1 MDDVAPKSVDTITA
15 RSLLISWANQQDAW
29 VRQLVSQV
37 IFTQKAATDDAL
49 DAIYEIFLCEKAL
62 AQGQPITVSALTDDQ
77 GSLAE
82 STLLSLVRIDGVQ
95 NVNALV
101 EGQFIDFNPKLTV
114 VFGENASGK
123 TGYVRILKSAAA
135 IRASEPVLPNLSIEK
150 EPPKGPPTARI
161 AFRVGDVDDHVSWEN
176 RPGLPPLNRM
186 DVFDSRATTL
196 HVDGDLNY
204 VYTPGELSRFP
215 MVQQGIEGIR
225 SRLGRGIRDAA
236 VTANPFIVRFDRE
249 SPIYA
254 KIDSL
259 GASTDLAEIEKIAN
273 ISTQERDNLTNLRTE
288 VDALRSTDPSAQIKV
303 AEALRH
309 NLETLGRMVSAV
321 DALDLTAYSN
331 AISKVDEAADRCE
344 AATQTSFAGLN
355 VPGLQSPEWRA
366 FVQAGEDYI
375 RAILAGTTYPSVS
388 DNCLYC
394 RQHLSSDAMALLKKY
409 REYCSNE
416 YAAELSSARNTA
428 DQIAS
433 PYRRDV
439 DVDSLTRLFADVAER
454 IGNTSSEALDAQ
466 QQILANASG
475 VRAAIDEGRQF
486 TWLDKLTVCKRILT
500 LIGASQQQNQSLL
513 ASLAERREAR
523 EQALV
528 ERQKR
533 LSDIESRER
542 LQSILPS
549 IEQFVEKAKWVDK
562 AKIQERKFSNL
573 LRSLT
578 ETAKSASEEL
588 LNRDFERRFKEES
601 ARLRAPSVVL
611 QFPGRQGQV
620 TRRKA
625 VTDDHRPSEIL
636 SEGEQKV
643 VALADFLAEVSLKPA
658 APVIF
663 DDPMTSL
670 DYKRISEVVER
681 LTKLTD
687 ERQVVI
693 FTHNIWFVTELLAKF
708 DKRRK
713 DCSYYDVDRD
723 GDRIGIVTK
732 GNHPRVDNFG
742 NLKGRI
748 NELIH
753 TATKASGEVREAL
766 IEKGYELLR
775 NVCEVI
781 VETELL
787 QGVTRRYQLNVMMTM
802 LPKINCDGLDEAIKA
817 IYPVFEDCCRYIG
830 SHSQP
835 LETLNVRPSLEA
847 LKADWAKVQA
857 ARDAYRQT

>member
-1 MDDVAPKSVDTITA
+1 MDDGAPRSADPVTA
-15 RSLLISWANQQDAW
+15 RSLLVDWANQQDGW
-29 VRQLVSQV
+29 VRQLASQV
-37 IFTQKAATDDAL
+37 ILTQKAAADEAL
-49 DAIYEIFLCEKAL
+49 DAIYDVFLREKAL
-62 AQGQPITVSALTDDQ
+62 TPGDPVTVSALIDDQ
-77 GSLAE
+77 STLAK
-82 STLLSLVRIDGVQ
+82 SALLSLLRIDGVQ

-101 EGQFIDFNPKLTV
+101 EGQVIDFNSKLTV

-135 IRASEPVLPNLSIEK
+135 IRASEAVLPNLSDERAL
-150 EPPKGPPTARI
+150 PKGPPTARI
-161 AFRVGDVDDHVSWEN
+161 AFRLGEVGDHVDWKN
-176 RPGLPPLNRM
+176 QPGLPPLNRM

-196 HVDGDLNY
+196 HVDADLNY

-225 SRLGRGIRDAA
+225 SRLERAIKEAT
-236 VTANPFIVRFDRE
+236 VTANPFIVRFERE
-249 SPIYA
+249 SPIYS

-259 GASTDLAEIEKIAN
+259 GASTDLAEIKNLATVSI
-273 ISTQERDNLTNLRTE
+273 QERDELPNLRTE
-288 VDALRSTDPSAQIKV
+288 VDALRSTDPTAQIKV
-303 AEALRH
+303 AEALKH
-309 NLETLGRMVSAV
+309 SLEMLGRMVAAV
-321 DALDLTAYSN
+321 AAFDVTAYSN
-331 AISKVDEAADRCE
+331 AVGKVDGAAARYE
-344 AATQTSFAGLN
+344 AATQTSFAGLDI
-355 VPGLQSPEWRA
+355 PGLQSAEWSA

-375 RAILAGTTYPSVS
+375 RAILAEATYPSGS

-394 RQHLSSDAMALLKKY
+394 RQHLSNDAVALLRRY
-409 REYCSNE
+409 RDYCSNE
-416 YAAELSSARNTA
+416 YSADLSSARNA
-428 DQIAS
+428 VDQIVG
-433 PYRRDV
+433 PFRRNV
-439 DVDSLTRLFADVAER
+439 DVDALTRLFAEVAER
-454 IGNTSSEALDAQ
+454 IGDVSLEARDAQ
-466 QQILANASG
+466 QQTLAGVSG

-486 TWLDKLTVCKRILT
+486 TWPEKLAVCQRILT
-500 LIGASQQQNQSLL
+500 LIGVAQQQNQSLL
-513 ASLAERREAR
+513 TSLAERRGTR
-523 EQALV
+523 ERALL
-528 ERQKR
+528 ERQQR
-533 LSDIESRER
+533 LSDIEAREK

-549 IEQFVEKAKWVDK
+549 IEQFVERARWVDK

-588 LNRDFERRFKEES
+588 LNRDFERRFREES

-625 VTDDHRPSEIL
+625 VTADHRPSEIL

-681 LTKLTD
+681 LTRLTD

-753 TATKASGEVREAL
+753 AATKATGEVREAV
-766 IEKGYELLR
+766 IEKAYELLR

-787 QGVTRRYQLNVMMTM
+787 QGVTQRYQPNVMMTM
-802 LPKINCDGLDEAIKA
+802 LPKINCDGLDAAIKT

-835 LETLNVRPSLEA
+835 LETLNVRPSLET
-847 LKADWAKVQA
+847 LKADWAKVQV
-857 ARDAYRQT
+857 ARDAYRKA

>member
-1 MDDVAPKSVDTITA
+1 MDDVAPKAADPITA
-15 RSLLISWANQQDAW
+15 RSLLVHWANQQDAW
-29 VRQLVSQV
+29 VRQLTSQV
-37 IFTQKAATDDAL
+37 ILTQKALTDDAL
-49 DAIYEIFLCEKAL
+49 DAIYDVFLREKAL
-62 AQGQPITVSALTDDQ
+62 SQGEPITVSALTDDQ
-77 GSLAE
+77 RSMAE
-82 STLLSLVRIDGVQ
+82 NTLLSLVRIDGIQ

-135 IRASEPVLPNLSIEK
+135 IRASEAVLPNLSDEK
-150 EPPKGPPTARI
+150 APPKGPPTARI
-161 AFRVGDVDDHVSWEN
+161 AFRLGELDDHVDWKN
-176 RPGLPPLNRM
+176 QPGLAPLNRM

-196 HVDGDLNY
+196 HVDADLNY

-215 MVQQGIEGIR
+215 MVQQGIEGVR
-225 SRLGRGIRDAA
+225 SRLERGIKDAA
-236 VTANPFIVRFDRE
+236 VTANPFIVRFDRG
-249 SPIYA
+249 SPIYS

-259 GASTDLAEIEKIAN
+259 GASTDLAEIKNLAT
-273 ISTQERDNLTNLRTE
+273 ISTQERDGLPNLRAE
-288 VDALRSTDPSAQIKV
+288 VDALRSTDPTAQIKV
-303 AEALRH
+303 AEAFKH
-309 NLETLGRMVSAV
+309 SLETLRRMVAAV
-321 DALDLTAYSN
+321 DAFDATAYSD
-331 AISKVDEAADRCE
+331 AISQVDEAAARYE
-344 AATQTSFAGLN
+344 AITQTSFAGLD
-355 VPGLQSPEWRA
+355 VPALQSAEWRA
-366 FVQAGEDYI
+366 FVEAGEDYL
-375 RAILAGTTYPSVS
+375 RAIQADVTYPSGS
-388 DNCLYC
+388 DRCLYC
-394 RQHLSSDAMALLKKY
+394 RQHLSNDAVALLRKY
-409 REYCSNE
+409 REYCRNE
-416 YAAELSSARNTA
+416 YAAKLSSARNTVE
-428 DQIAS
+428 QIAG
-433 PYRRDV
+433 PFRREV
-439 DVDSLTRLFADVAER
+439 DVGALSRVFSEVAER
-454 IGNTSSEALDAQ
+454 IGNVSQEARDAQ
-466 QQILANASG
+466 EQTLAGASG

-486 TWLDKLTVCKRILT
+486 TWPDKGTVCQRILA
-500 LIGASQQQNQSLL
+500 LIGAAQQQNQSLL
-513 ASLAERREAR
+513 TSLAERREAR
-523 EQALV
+523 ENALL
-528 ERQKR
+528 ERQQR
-533 LSDIESRER
+533 LSDIEAREK
-542 LQSILPS
+542 LQSILPN
-549 IEQFVEKAKWVDK
+549 IEQFVEKARWVDK
-562 AKIQERKFSNL
+562 ARIQERKFSNL

-588 LNRDFERRFKEES
+588 LNRDFERRFREES
-601 ARLRAPSVVL
+601 VRLRAPSVVL

-625 VTDDHRPSEIL
+625 VTADHRPSEIL

-670 DYKRISEVVER
+670 DYKRISEVVDR

-753 TATKASGEVREAL
+753 AATKATGEVREAV
-766 IEKGYELLR
+766 IEKAYELLR

-787 QGVTRRYQLNVMMTM
+787 QGVTQRYQPNVMMTM
-802 LPKINCDGLDEAIKA
+802 LPKINCDGLDAAIKT

-835 LETLNVRPSLEA
+835 LETLNVRPSLET
-847 LKADWAKVQA
+847 LKADWAKVQV
-857 ARDAYRQT
+857 ARDAYRKA